1 MEEYCMEDVSV
12 NKDNDTQ
19 TPISSENL
27 EKQDC
32 AINADPNAYPNYD
45 GAELLTDLL
54 VDEEKEF
61 LSTIKTDEC
70 ALITSLVARR
80 IVMPLVKLA
89 NFLGLSANTVTVIGG
104 FSWVLSLFTIV
115 AAAQLFVSK
124 HHIYSGVLLLFT
136 AFLWVWGYLLDVV
149 DGSLA
154 RYHKT
159 SSRRGFYLDYV
170 FHLLFKPG
178 FVVSIGVALSIL
190 NSSYSW
196 LYFAILALAANWTC
210 AESSSE
216 HVLCEEV
223 GKGRLNPAELSEE
236 TRTKV
241 FLGTTDIKASA
252 EGKKVSFWK
261 MLYTLAKEIL
271 NYYGQS
277 VFFALLAI
285 IDLLIMI
292 ISYMFVDGGPFVWNW
307 KLVTIAYFVLFTILI
322 LRVPFRI
329 VREYKRMALLDK
341 KENE

>member
-1 MEEYCMEDVSV
+1 MSYNIKKTAILFLKGLKNYTSKNDINIRQIVAY
-12 NKDNDTQ
+12 KDNVLE
-19 TPISSENL
+19 IEENYAGFTTSCTMNVMSVT
-27 EKQDC
+27 K
-32 AINADPNAYPNYD
+32 
-45 GAELLTDLL
+45 
-54 VDEEKEF
+54 
-61 LSTIKTDEC
+61 S
-70 ALITSLVARR
+70 ITSL
-80 IVMPLVKLA
+80 L
-89 NFLGLSANTVTVIGG
+89 IGIAIDKG
-104 FSWVLSLFTIV
+104 QIKS
-115 AAAQLFVSK
+115 
-124 HHIYSGVLLLFT
+124 
-136 AFLWVWGYLLDVV
+136 V
-149 DGSLA
+149 DD
-154 RYHKT
+154 KV
-159 SSRRGFYLDYV
+159 LDYFPDYKV
-170 FHLLFKPG
+170 KRGEKTIYDVTIKHLLTMTAPYKGKSEPWKK
-178 FVVSIGVALSIL
+178 VCTSQDWSLSIL

-236 TRTKV
+236 TRTKI

-261 MLYTLAKEIL
+261 MFYTLAKEIL